1 MQTTQHTS
9 AARSFAE
16 VLVVSYMGAIALAAH
31 LTGTHLLLF
40 PELAALSHDV
50 MTRPQ
55 GKWAS
60 QPGRIV
66 LTPTLTAAVGLF
78 TTRHLHYGA
87 IPIALI
93 VLASLFIIKLLRSA
107 IGPALSAGAL
117 PIVLG
122 ERSWMYP
129 VAIFLGLTCLVAILW
144 MWQRHGPRLDTPS
157 RYSTNA
163 SWMIDELE
171 SAPHD
176 RFWVI
181 KLLAFVLLLGVPAQ
195 LTGLRFI
202 LFPPLIVMAYE
213 LFGHPEIPGWMQRP
227 ALFPL
232 VCVLTATVG
241 LFACQLCRSIVVGVM
256 LTVLCSIAILRSFK
270 VHMPPALAVGLLPFV
285 MTAPNTRYPISVGIG
300 TVTLTLCFCCR
311 GSLRK
316 ISARIASP
324 IGAATNGKPH
334 PTAKAPQQPTR
345 ARFCVNPTSR
355 EIASSRYEPASRRKE
370 AL

>member
-1 MQTTQHTS
+1 MDPMLITRNRP
-9 AARSFAE
+9 AARFLAE
-16 VLVVSYMGAIALAAH
+16 VLVVSYMGAIGLAAH
-31 LTGTHLLLF
+31 LTGIYLLLF

-66 LTPTLTAAVGLF
+66 LTPTLTAVVGLF
-78 TTRHLHYGA
+78 ITRHTSYGA
-87 IPIALI
+87 ISIALI
-93 VLASLFIIKLLRSA
+93 VLASLVIIKLLGSA

-117 PIVLG
+117 PMVLD

-129 VAIFLGLTCLVAILW
+129 MAILLGLTGLVVILW
-144 MWQRHGPRLDTPS
+144 MWQRYGPRLDTPS
-157 RYSTNA
+157 RYSRND
-163 SWMIDELE
+163 SRVIDELE

-176 RFWVI
+176 RFWVVT
-181 KLLAFVLLLGVPAQ
+181 LLIFVLLLGVPAQ

-213 LFGHPEIPGWMQRP
+213 LFGHPEIPGWMERP

-232 VCVLTATVG
+232 VCVLTACVG
-241 LFACQLCRSIVVGVM
+241 VVARHLCRSSAIGVM
-256 LTVLCSIAILRSFK
+256 LTVLCSIAILRAFK

-285 MTAPNTRYPISVGIG
+285 MTAPNMRYALSVGIG
-300 TVTLTLCFCCR
+300 TVALTLCFCCR

-316 ISARIASP
+316 ISARMANQS
-324 IGAATNGKPH
+324 ARRTNGRPRRG
-334 PTAKAPQQPTR
+334 AKTSQEPTR
-345 ARFCVNPTSR
+345 A
-355 EIASSRYEPASRRKE
+355 
-370 AL
+370 

>member
-1 MQTTQHTS
+1 MQITRNRP
-9 AARSFAE
+9 AARFLAE
-16 VLVVSYMGAIALAAH
+16 VLVVSYMGAVALAAH
-31 LTGTHLLLF
+31 LTGIYLLLF

-78 TTRHLHYGA
+78 ATRHIHYGA
-87 IPIALI
+87 IPIALV
-93 VLASLFIIKLLRSA
+93 VLASLIIIKLLRSA
-107 IGPALSAGAL
+107 IGPAISAGTL

-129 VAIFLGLTCLVAILW
+129 VAIFLGLTGLVAILW
-144 MWQRHGPRLDTPS
+144 MWQRYGPRLDTPS
-157 RYSTNA
+157 SYSRND
-163 SWMIDELE
+163 SRIIDELE

-176 RFWVI
+176 RFWVVT
-181 KLLAFVLLLGVPAQ
+181 LLAFVLLLGVPAQ

-232 VCVLTATVG
+232 VCVLTASVG
-241 LFACQLCRSIVVGVM
+241 VVACQLCRSSVVGVI
-256 LTVLCSIAILRSFK
+256 LTVLCSIAILRAFK
-270 VHMPPALAVGLLPFV
+270 VHMPPAIAVGLLPFV
-285 MTAPNTRYPISVGIG
+285 MTAPNMRYAISVGIG
-300 TVTLTLCFCCR
+300 TVALTLCFYCR
-311 GSLRK
+311 KSLRK
-316 ISARIASP
+316 LSARIANR
-324 IGAATNGKPH
+324 IGTTNQWPV
-334 PTAKAPQQPTR
+334 TPQCEDFAGTDSRMILGESGQPR
-345 ARFCVNPTSR
+345 DR
-355 EIASSRYEPASRRKE
+355 IKH
-370 AL
+370 L